1 MGGCG
6 TFILCSGV
14 TSMFMG
20 EYQHSIDSKG
30 RLIVPSK
37 FREHLGGNFV
47 LTRGLDNC
55 LFGYPMD
62 EWKILEEKLKALP
75 VTKKDA
81 RAFTRF
87 FFSGATE
94 VDIDKQGRINI
105 PASLR
110 QYAKV
115 DKECVVIGVSGRI
128 EIWAK
133 SLWDTYYD
141 ESEES
146 FNDIAENIIDFDF

>member
-1 MGGCG
+1 M
-6 TFILCSGV
+6 
-14 TSMFMG
+14 
-20 EYQHSIDSKG
+20 E
-30 RLIVPSK
+30 
-37 FREHLGGNFV
+37 N
-47 LTRGLDNC
+47 TRR
-55 LFGYPMD
+55 
-62 EWKILEEKLKALP
+62 KTKALP

-94 VDIDKQGRINI
+94 VELDKQGRINI

-110 QYAKV
+110 NYAKV
-115 DKECVVIGVSGRI
+115 EKDCVVIGVSGRI
-128 EIWAK
+128 EIWSK
-133 SLWDTYYD
+133 PLWDTYYD